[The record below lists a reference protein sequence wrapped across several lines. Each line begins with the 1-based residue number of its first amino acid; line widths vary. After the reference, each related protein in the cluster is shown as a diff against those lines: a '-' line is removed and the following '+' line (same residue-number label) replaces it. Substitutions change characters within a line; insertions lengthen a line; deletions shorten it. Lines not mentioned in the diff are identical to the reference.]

1 MGSVHGTGVW
11 SDAQMLTVTVASA
24 ASWIEG
30 WGPFGRAAVPCLALA
45 DTSCSEAGAAIGSAV
60 IGAVVGAAVRAA
72 VGATVAAAVYAPE
85 ATLLISCADSRGW
98 AACCAMTGV
107 RRIGFLD
114 CCLSFLACLAAALA
128 AALADKLAYRCTRF
142 CKDVCAGMTPEWHS
156 SAAHMNRTTES

>member
-30 WGPFGRAAVPCLALA
+30 WGPFGRAAVPCLA
-45 DTSCSEAGAAIGSAV
+45 DTSCSGAGAAIGSAV
-60 IGAVVGAAVRAA
+60 IGAVVGAAVGAA
-72 VGATVAAAVYAPE
+72 VGATVAAAVYASK
-85 ATLLISCADSRGW
+85 ATLLISCADSREW

-107 RRIGFLD
+107 RLD